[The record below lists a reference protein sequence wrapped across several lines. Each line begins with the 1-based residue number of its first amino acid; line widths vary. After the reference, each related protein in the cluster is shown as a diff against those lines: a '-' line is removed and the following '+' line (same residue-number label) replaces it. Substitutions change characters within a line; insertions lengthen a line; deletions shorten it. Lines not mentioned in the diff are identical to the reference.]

1 MLRSLCWAG
10 VLALLLAVAG
20 VSYAMPEWTVE
31 LGVDFWD
38 VPTLN
43 RQIEQDR
50 RQAEEFDANS
60 MATVQRLREKTA
72 IAADL
77 VAGNVTLCE
86 AAVRYRDLNAAAPH
100 VLATLRERYP
110 DCSDDERHC
119 RNLLDFVGAEWPRSP
134 ETEACLKRC
143 NAELD
148 QLRRQHGGTLR
159 LSYAD

>member
-10 VLALLLAVAG
+10 VIALLLAVAG
-20 VSYAMPEWTVE
+20 VSYAMPEWTTE

-38 VPTLN
+38 VQTLN
-43 RQIEQDR
+43 RQIEQDG
-50 RQAEEFDANS
+50 RQIEDLDAKT

-86 AAVRYRDLNAAAPH
+86 AATRYRNLNAAAPH
-100 VLATLRERYP
+100 VLATLRDHYP

-119 RNLLDFVGAEWPRSP
+119 RNLLDFVGSERPPSP
-134 ETEACLKRC
+134 ETDACLKRC

-148 QLRRQHGGTLR
+148 RLRRQDGGKLR
-159 LSYAD
+159 LAH